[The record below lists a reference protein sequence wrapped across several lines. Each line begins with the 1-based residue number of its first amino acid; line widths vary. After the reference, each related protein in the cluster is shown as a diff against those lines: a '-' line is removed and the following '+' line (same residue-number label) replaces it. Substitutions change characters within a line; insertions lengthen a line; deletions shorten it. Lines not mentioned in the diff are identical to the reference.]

1 MSNDMTAHLARQAVF
16 SRATFGPGARTYGV
30 LDHITKE
37 QAEVRACYPHPAD
50 PLAETTPAHHED
62 AAKEWTDIAILGL
75 DGLLRAIWAAH
86 PTYTA
91 DQVAVVAFG
100 MIREKQGRNEM
111 RTWPDWRTADP
122 NKAIE
127 HDRGVADRHQVAAL
141 AGVRG
146 VSP

>member
-1 MSNDMTAHLARQAVF
+1 MIDMTSHLARQAAF
-16 SRATFGPGARTYGV
+16 SRATFGPGARTLGV

-37 QAEVRACYPHPAD
+37 QREVRACYPPGCAQ
-50 PLAETTPAHHED
+50 AERSHHED

-91 DQVAVVAFG
+91 DQVAVVAVG
-100 MIREKQGRNEM
+100 LIREKQGRNEM
-111 RTWPDWRTADP
+111 RTWPDWRGADP

-127 HDRGVADRHQVAAL
+127 HDRNVQDKAQLAAL
-141 AGVRG
+141 GRTG
-146 VSP
+146 E

>member
-1 MSNDMTAHLARQAVF
+1 MSNDMIAHLARQAVF
-16 SRATFGPGARTYGV
+16 SRTTFGPGARTHGV

-37 QAEVRACYPHPAD
+37 QAEVRACYP
-50 PLAETTPAHHED
+50 LAETAPAHHED

-100 MIREKQGRNEM
+100 MIREKQSRNEM
-111 RTWPDWRTADP
+111 RTWPDWRGADP

-127 HDRGVADRHQVAAL
+127 HDRRNE
-141 AGVRG
+141 
-146 VSP
+146 S